1 LVLKNLRQKIFEG
14 IAANEPISR
23 IRLAEKCR
31 IRVATVTE
39 QARELLND
47 GLIIES
53 GIENSTGGRKP
64 VPLRLNP
71 QSFSVAGIRVTRE
84 SIKCGLFSMSLNK
97 KAEFNTKFGGRVD
110 NKELLRSLKESLSK
124 AIEASVR
131 FKMKIK
137 AVAVSFPG
145 KVDPVKGIFFEAAG
159 FPGPSDIKV
168 KEFIE
173 KGFKIPAV
181 VDHDVAGAA
190 IAEYYLENACVCK
203 NMGVLFIDEGIGSRF
218 VIDGKLFRG
227 SHNGAGEFGH
237 LSLDTCGPEC
247 YCGNRGCF
255 EQLAGISAIE
265 RKFGGNASFEDI
277 LKRAAAGNAKALA
290 LFDQVGGYIGEAIV
304 NIFHFMDLERIVVNG
319 RIAEAAP
326 YIEKCMVRRLN
337 DPRNLGKFAEG
348 MVIFSRLGAEIGL
361 AGPGF
366 LAAVEAYRQKQIDA
380 LPIAQAIF
388 NRKKVAAKSF

>member
-1 LVLKNLRQKIFEG
+1 MKNLRQKIFEG
-14 IAANEPISR
+14 IAADEPISR
-23 IRLAEKCR
+23 IRLADKYH

-39 QARELLND
+39 QTRELLDD

-53 GIENSTGGRKP
+53 GTENSTGGRKP
-64 VPLRLNP
+64 VLLCLNHQP
-71 QSFSVAGIRVTRE
+71 FSVAGFRVTRE
-84 SIKCGLFSMSLNK
+84 SIKCGLFSMNLK
-97 KAEFNTKFGGRVD
+97 KKFEFSTKFEGKVD
-110 NKELLRSLKESLSK
+110 NKALLLSLKESLTK
-124 AIEASVR
+124 AIEAAGR
-131 FKMKIK
+131 FKTKIR

-145 KVDPVKGIFFEAAG
+145 KVDPAKGIFFEAAG
-159 FPGPSDIKV
+159 FPGPSGLKI
-168 KEFIE
+168 KEFIAKE
-173 KGFKIPAV
+173 FKIPAV
-181 VDHDVAGAA
+181 VDHDVAGVT
-190 IAEYYLENACVCK
+190 IAEYYLENACACK

-265 RKFGGNASFEDI
+265 RKFGENADFSEI
-277 LKRAAAGNAKALA
+277 LKRAAAGDAKALT
-290 LFDQVGGYIGEAIV
+290 LFDQAGGYIGEAIV
-304 NIFHFMDLERIVVNG
+304 NIFHFMDLERIVING

-326 YIEKCMVRRLN
+326 YIEKSMVRRLN

-348 MVIFSRLGAEIGL
+348 MVVFSRLGAEIDL
-361 AGPGF
+361 VGPGF

-388 NRKKVAAKSF
+388 NKKKITAKA

>member
-1 LVLKNLRQKIFEG
+1 MKNLRQKIFEG
-14 IAANEPISR
+14 IAADEPISR
-23 IRLAEKCR
+23 IRLAEKYH

-39 QARELLND
+39 QTRELLDD

-53 GIENSTGGRKP
+53 GTENSTGGRKP
-64 VPLRLNP
+64 VLLCLNHQP
-71 QSFSVAGIRVTRE
+71 FSVAGFRVTRE
-84 SIKCGLFSMSLNK
+84 SIKCGLFSMNLK
-97 KAEFNTKFGGRVD
+97 KKVEFSTKFEGKVD
-110 NKELLRSLKESLSK
+110 NKALLRSLKESLTR
-124 AIEASVR
+124 AIEAAGR
-131 FKMKIK
+131 FKTKIR

-145 KVDPVKGIFFEAAG
+145 KVDPAKGIFFEAAG
-159 FPGPSDIKV
+159 FPGPSGLKV
-168 KEFIE
+168 KEFIAKE
-173 KGFKIPAV
+173 FKIPAV
-181 VDHDVAGAA
+181 VDHDVAGVT
-190 IAEYYLENACVCK
+190 IAEYYLENVCACK

-265 RKFGGNASFEDI
+265 RKFGGNADFSDI
-277 LKRAAAGNAKALA
+277 LKRAAAGDAKALT

-304 NIFHFMDLERIVVNG
+304 NIFHFMDLERIVING

-326 YIEKCMVRRLN
+326 YIERSMVRRLN

-348 MVIFSRLGAEIGL
+348 MVVFSRLGAEIDL
-361 AGPGF
+361 VGPGF
-366 LAAVEAYRQKQIDA
+366 LAAVEAYRLKQIDA
-380 LPIAQAIF
+380 LPVAQAIF
-388 NRKKVAAKSF
+388 NRKKTTVKA